1 MLVKTIDTIVLAAR
15 SELPLG
21 ASGSLGRRHA

>member
-15 SELPLG
+15 SELLG
-21 ASGSLGRRHA
+21 ASRDLGRRHA